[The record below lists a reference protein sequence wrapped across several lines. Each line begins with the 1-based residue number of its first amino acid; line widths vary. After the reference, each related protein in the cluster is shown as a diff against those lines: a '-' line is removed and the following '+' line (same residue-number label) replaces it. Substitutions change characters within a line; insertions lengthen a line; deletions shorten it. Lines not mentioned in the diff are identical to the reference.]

1 LHDEHSA
8 YKAAPKGAHGLC
20 ICLAR
25 YLLLLVLLL
34 LLLLLLHRPAPASKP
49 PASAAVPAAD
59 HPNALLPATP
69 SAAALRHNAAGLP
82 VISAPKSK
90 APAVPPPCNRDYAVH
105 AVLELET
112 TTVTLPV
119 SPLHKYT
126 WWTFDGSVPG
136 PLVRCRVGDTLEV
149 RYTNK

>member
-1 LHDEHSA
+1 MLI
-8 YKAAPKGAHGLC
+8 KN
-20 ICLAR
+20 
-25 YLLLLVLLL
+25 LLL

-49 PASAAVPAAD
+49 PVSTAVPSAG
-59 HPNALLPATP
+59 HPNAPLPATP
-69 SAAALRHNAAGLP
+69 PTAALRHNPAGLP

-90 APAVPPPCNRDYAVH
+90 VPAVPPPCNRDYAVH
-105 AVLELET
+105 AVLDLET
-112 TTVTLPV
+112 TTVTMPV